1 MATVDN
7 LRSIDS
13 LVGMTILSRATGNKL
28 GNVYDLIV
36 DPVKGL
42 LLGLAARGVD
52 ETLRVVEGREI
63 YSFGADAV
71 MVNTDDSVLS
81 LENTHLTGVPLAKK
95 NIAGAR
101 IVTESGTLLGQVA
114 NIYLY
119 AFAPHL
125 LFYEVRE
132 SLLDKLLGRALF
144 IPASAGQA
152 LSNDAERI
160 VVPDDTPKLGAD
172 SLESLAR
179 GHLAP
184 FIEDETVLA
193 ANRPPTP
200 LHAFSEGTIEISESS
215 QMPVVE
221 KRARVVEEVEVN
233 RDVRER
239 TETVRDTL
247 RRSDVEV
254 ERLEE

>member
-1 MATVDN
+1 MDTTAN

-13 LVGMTILSRATGNKL
+13 LVGMIILSRTTGNKL
-28 GNVYDLIV
+28 GSVYDLIV
-36 DPVKGL
+36 DPVKGV

-52 ETLRVVEGREI
+52 EQLRVVDGREI
-63 YSFGADAV
+63 YSFGTDAV

-81 LENTHLTGVPLAKK
+81 LEDTHLTGVPLARK
-95 NIAGAR
+95 NIHSAR

-119 AFAPHL
+119 TSPPHL

-152 LSNDAERI
+152 ISDNAERI
-160 VVPDDTPKLGAD
+160 VVPEDTARNGAD

-184 FIEDETVLA
+184 MLEDETVIA
-193 ANRPPTP
+193 AGRPPTP
-200 LHAFSEGTIEISESS
+200 LAAFTEGTIEISERA

-221 KRARVVEEVEVN
+221 KKARVVEELHVN

-239 TETVRDTL
+239 SETVRGTL
-247 RRSDVEV
+247 RRTDVEV
-254 ERLEE
+254 ERVEE

>member
-7 LRSIDS
+7 LRSVDG

-28 GNVYDLIV
+28 GNVYDLII
-36 DPVKGL
+36 DPVKGV

-52 ETLRVVEGREI
+52 EALRVVERDEI

-71 MVNTDDSVLS
+71 MVNTDDSLLS
-81 LENTHLTGVPLAKK
+81 LEETNLTGVPLAKK

-132 SLLDKLLGRALF
+132 SLLDKLLGRSLF

-152 LSNDAERI
+152 LSDDAERI
-160 VVPDDTPKLGAD
+160 VVPDDTPKTGAD
-172 SLESLAR
+172 SLDSLAR
-179 GHLAP
+179 AHLAP

-193 ANRPPTP
+193 TNRAPTP
-200 LHAFSEGTIEISESS
+200 LDAFGEGTIEIPESS

-239 TETVRDTL
+239 NETVRDSL
-247 RRSDVEV
+247 RRTDVEV
-254 ERLEE
+254 KRIEE